1 MGVVNVHM
9 NARAPFHLLLF
20 VANVGTLA
28 VRFSLRSE
36 AGWNN
41 TSFSISRLVR
51 LMFSVACTMCICAK
65 APFFGLSEGRGGSS
79 SLSSSLRMHS
89 SKRVTVQAV
98 NFLLLLFC
106 LIANVCIFPSI
117 SFHSFSWPISP
128 LCDVDNCKFWSH
140 RCSQMLD
147 APYIKAQLNPY
158 LLPNGETGWPY
169 HLVERKWSDRAVF
182 VSNLNLPYLEL

>member
-20 VANVGTLA
+20 LANVGTLA

-117 SFHSFSWPISP
+117 SFHSFSWPIPP
-128 LCDVDNCKFWSH
+128 LCDVDNCKFRKCWTHLTSKRSSTHTCCQTVRPVGLITWWSENGQTGL
-140 RCSQMLD
+140 CS
-147 APYIKAQLNPY
+147 
-158 LLPNGETGWPY
+158 
-169 HLVERKWSDRAVF
+169 
-182 VSNLNLPYLEL
+182 